1 MLSVEAALSRILD
14 LMTPVGTE
22 TVPLRDAAGRV
33 LAEDAIA
40 MRTQPP
46 FPASAM
52 DGYAVRAADL
62 ADGAELRVIGESA
75 AGARFAGSVAVG
87 EAVRIFTGAP
97 VPEGADHILIQEDAD
112 RRGDLITV
120 KHDRETAAYVRPAGG
135 DFSAGERLEA
145 PRRLTSGDIA
155 LLAAMN
161 VAQIKVRKM
170 PVIGLIPT
178 GNELVMPGE
187 TPGPDQIISSNN
199 FGLKALLEASGAKV
213 RLLPI
218 AQDRAESLR
227 QVFALGGACDLMVT
241 LGGASVGDHDLVQ
254 DVASDQGMALDFYKV
269 AMRPGKPLMA
279 GVLDGVPLI
288 GLPGNPVSSM
298 VCGHIF
304 IRPALD
310 ALLGLAAGPLPRR
323 TATLRK
329 ALSKNGPREHYMRAV
344 LCEDTDGRHVEA
356 FDRQDSSLLSILQ
369 QSNALLVRAPHDPAL
384 EAGALVDVI
393 ATDL

>member
-1 MLSVEAALSRILD
+1 MLSVEAALSRIVD
-14 LMTPVGTE
+14 MMNPVGIE
-22 TVPLRDAAGRV
+22 PVPLRSAGGRV

-40 MRTQPP
+40 TRTQPP
-46 FPASAM
+46 FAASAM
-52 DGYAVRAADL
+52 DGYAMRAADL
-62 ADGAELRVIGESA
+62 ADGAVLHVIGESA
-75 AGARFAGSVAVG
+75 AGARFDSDVAEG
-87 EAVRIFTGAP
+87 QAVRIFTGAP
-97 VPEGADHILIQEDAD
+97 VPASADHILIQEDAVRD
-112 RRGDLITV
+112 GDQITV
-120 KHDRETAAYVRPAGG
+120 KSGRDTSAYVRPAGG
-135 DFSAGERLEA
+135 DFAAGERLTA

-161 VAQIKVRKM
+161 VPVVQVRKR
-170 PVIGLIPT
+170 PRIALIPT
-178 GNELVMPGE
+178 GNELVVPGE

-199 FGLKALLEASGAKV
+199 FGLKAMLEACGAKI

-254 DVASDQGMALDFYKV
+254 DVASGQGMNLDFYKV

-279 GVLDGVPLI
+279 GVLNGTPLV

-304 IRPALD
+304 MRPALD
-310 ALLGLAAGPLPRR
+310 TMLGLPGKPLARQ

-329 ALSKNGPREHYMRAV
+329 PLGKNGPREHYLRAV
-344 LCEDTDGRHVEA
+344 LSEDETGRSVAA
-356 FDRQDSSLLSILQ
+356 FERQDSSLLSVLQ
-369 QSNALLVRAPHDPAL
+369 QSNALLVRAPNDPAL
-384 EAGALVDVI
+384 EAGAKVDVI
-393 ATDL
+393 FTDL